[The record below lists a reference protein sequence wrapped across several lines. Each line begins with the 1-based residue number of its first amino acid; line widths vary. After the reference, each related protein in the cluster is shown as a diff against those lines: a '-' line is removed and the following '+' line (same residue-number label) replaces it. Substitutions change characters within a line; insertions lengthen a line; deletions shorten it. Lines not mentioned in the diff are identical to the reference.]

1 MIRPKQRAT
10 PIPAI
15 RQKKTRLKYLA
26 FLKIAKGIGNILEN
40 VKIKGLKIL
49 KQSKNAIPVK
59 NA

>member
-49 KQSKNAIPVK
+49 KQSKNA
-59 NA
+59 